1 MSLHFVLVFQ
11 MLQKKLRVKIA
22 TIYCFES
29 ESSPSKRRDQS
40 FLLLLI
46 FPGILKLRL
55 EALFGALEFTGLGT
69 VHVSN

>member
-11 MLQKKLRVKIA
+11 MLQMKRHVKIA
-22 TIYCFES
+22 AIYCFEY

-55 EALFGALEFTGLGT
+55 EALLGDLEFTGLGT